1 MCIMEQGNFSI
12 DWKDFEALAT
22 KRFRDLV
29 GQPELSDVTLVSGD
43 GQRIPGHQVILAT
56 GCTFFRNLLK
66 EEEVNP
72 KPLIFLRG
80 VGATLLQ
87 PLLHFLYTGKT
98 EVAEELISEFLML
111 AEDLG
116 VEGLANNLDKDYLV
130 QLENK
135 LTLKEAKKEISEEK
149 SEQMTSDPRTGLSLT
164 PISCDRCNKSFTS
177 ASNLKKHIQ
186 KGLVKPTRCAL
197 ITSETI
203 KLPPRSGDGF
213 YHCQFCEVQ
222 IRDISNMKRHI
233 RKRHQQNSNLS
244 EFVVQYTTN

>member
-1 MCIMEQGNFSI
+1 MEQGNFSI

-22 KRFRDLV
+22 KRFRDLA
-29 GQPELSDVTLVSGD
+29 GQPEFSDVTLVSGD

-66 EEEVNP
+66 EEKEVNP

-80 VGATLLQ
+80 VDAILLE
-87 PLLHFLYTGKT
+87 PLLNFLYTGKA
-98 EVAEELISEFLML
+98 EVAEGLITEFLML

-116 VEGLANNLDKDYLV
+116 VEGLANNLDKDYFV
-130 QLENK
+130 QLENRSI
-135 LTLKEAKKEISEEK
+135 LKETKKEIEEGK
-149 SEQMTSDPRTGLSLT
+149 AEQMTNDPRTKSSLLS

-177 ASNLKKHIQ
+177 ASNLKKHTQ
-186 KGLVKPTRCAL
+186 KGLVQPTRCAS
-197 ITSETI
+197 ITSQTV
-203 KLPPRSGDGF
+203 KLPPRSSDGF

-244 EFVVQYTTN
+244 EFVVQSTTN